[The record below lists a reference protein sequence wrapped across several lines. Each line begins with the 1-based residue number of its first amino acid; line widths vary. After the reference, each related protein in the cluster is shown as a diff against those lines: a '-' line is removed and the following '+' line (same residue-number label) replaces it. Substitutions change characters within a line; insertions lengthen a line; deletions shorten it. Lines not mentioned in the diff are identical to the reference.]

1 MGNSFCRE
9 VNGILFNTTYV
20 SDVGCTYR
28 MVRREA
34 LAKLLPTYRVNS
46 NFFGHKMMIRGYR
59 MKLECVQIPVDY
71 EERTGESS
79 VTVDLGR
86 SILLGGQI
94 LVIIVAMRFR
104 LEFWLLRFL
113 R

>member
-1 MGNSFCRE
+1 MF
-9 VNGILFNTTYV
+9 IDTTYV

-46 NFFGHKMMIRGYR
+46 NFFGPKMMIRGYR
-59 MKLECVQIPVDY
+59 MKLKCVQIPVDY
-71 EERTGESS
+71 KERTGESS
-79 VTVDLGR
+79 VTVDLHK

-94 LVIIVAMRFR
+94 LVLIVAMRFR
-104 LEFWLLRFL
+104 LESRLLRFL